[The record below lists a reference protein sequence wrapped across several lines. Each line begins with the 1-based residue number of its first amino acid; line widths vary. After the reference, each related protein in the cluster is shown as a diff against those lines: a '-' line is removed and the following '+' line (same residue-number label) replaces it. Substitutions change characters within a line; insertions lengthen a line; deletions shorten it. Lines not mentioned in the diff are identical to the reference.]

1 MRKRIIELIEA
12 DASVDPRIVFLTGD
26 LGFSFVEPLEQ
37 ALGERFVNM
46 GVAEANMVS
55 VAASLAAS
63 GFRPFAYSIAP
74 FMTARCLEQIRNDI
88 CYQRRAV
95 RLIGVGAGFSYGTLG
110 PSHHALEDATI
121 MAALPDLVVA
131 NPGNAAELDRC
142 YAALLDDPRPAYFR
156 IARES
161 GASYGAPIFSP
172 QTAAFAA
179 RRGADVTL
187 AASGGSVTQ
196 CLAAAEA
203 LAGEGVEAAVVSV
216 PIVQPFPT
224 EAFAALLTGAP
235 VVSVFE
241 GYRGNPL
248 SVGVMEA
255 LLARGMGE
263 AFVDLTAPQ
272 AFPSLVGDTE
282 TLRRRA
288 GLDPA
293 AIAAQARALIAGRG
307 ARKIGARA

>member
-1 MRKRIIELIEA
+1 M
-12 DASVDPRIVFLTGD
+12 S
-26 LGFSFVEPLEQ
+26 
-37 ALGERFVNM
+37 
-46 GVAEANMVS
+46 
-55 VAASLAAS
+55 
-63 GFRPFAYSIAP
+63 
-74 FMTARCLEQIRNDI
+74 ARCLEQIRNDI

-121 MAALPDLVVA
+121 MAALPELVVA

-161 GASYGAPIFSP
+161 GAAYGAPIFSP

-187 AASGGSVTQ
+187 ATSGGSVTQ
-196 CLAAAEA
+196 CLAAAEI
-203 LAGEGVEAAVVSV
+203 LAAEGIEASVVSV
-216 PIVQPFPT
+216 PILQPFPV
-224 EAFAALLTGAP
+224 EAFAACLTGAP
-235 VVSVFE
+235 VVAVFE

-248 SVGVMEA
+248 SVGIMET
-255 LLARGMGE
+255 LLARGGGE
-263 AFVDLTAPQ
+263 AFIDLTAPH

-293 AIAAQARALIAGRG
+293 SIAARARALIEGRG
-307 ARKIGARA
+307 ARKLGARA